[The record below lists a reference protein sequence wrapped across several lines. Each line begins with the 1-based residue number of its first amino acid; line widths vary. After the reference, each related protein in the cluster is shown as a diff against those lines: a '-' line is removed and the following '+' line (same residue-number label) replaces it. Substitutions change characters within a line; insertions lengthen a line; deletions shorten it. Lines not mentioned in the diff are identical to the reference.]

1 MKKSRSVLALVLCL
15 CLFFEYIDFDVKQ
28 NNVYAVES
36 LESKKNAILAS
47 AIQYIK
53 SSQNEDG
60 SFGDTYLINDT
71 AEAAAV
77 LSRFSDVDVSRS
89 LAWLKS
95 QNTESNIDTLSRTVM
110 ASGKVEDIKKLL
122 NSVNTDGGVGL
133 TDEYS
138 SDILDSILVLEAVN
152 SLDNTFHNNSTWKL
166 VQYIARQMNKDGSFS
181 YTKNSDPNDILTA
194 MALYTVSKYMSDN
207 KITSDITADMI
218 SKSKTHLSNKFDK
231 SFPSEN
237 IEENLY
243 IALALMESKS
253 LDDIEGVIDSLADIQ
268 SEDGSFGNDVHLTSL
283 AVWLLSKMDTE
294 HLIQVYDLKMS
305 NTSKAYYGV
314 DSNIKVTYA
323 LTYEAQIDTPYQIK
337 CVITNGKNT
346 IYESESKEIKLSKKS
361 NLLDGSFDGITI
373 NENKDDNVVVTIK
386 LLDGDKVVKEVSGDI
401 VMENQPRAGKTNLDD
416 FALELSDYYTFV
428 GNEISVNATYQLLYY
443 TNVDNSVDMQVMLS
457 CNGQNIDEKNYT
469 EKMIPEEDSIVRDAI
484 SFTPDTTKEGIYKVT
499 VRCLYDGNLV
509 AENSADF
516 YIINNPAKN
525 VEEDPV
531 IVNASLTDATQTDA
545 SKVEREKI
553 PFTVSW
559 IGPKL
564 SDYLIYAGKEKDVNV
579 SAGLLYYG
587 DEGFEGIVTTEISKD
602 DEVIN
607 TVNSDVDIPVGGNTY
622 DIKNIATFTVKELG
636 EYIVKTTLYDESGK
650 EIKNGSKS
658 VKVIDKKRID
668 LIADSTISNTED
680 KTINIRW
687 NDISNSNDSYNYRLY
702 RRYDGNDWEA
712 RSIWNEED
720 KVRVLN
726 VYPYTPLLED
736 WMTTTISDTET
747 PAGMGMFE
755 IDAVYIGTFNGNPE
769 GYLKDDNGSWK
780 YDVLFFGSWDDNNGC
795 DLSGHAADVVMSFV
809 DSGRGALFGHDSVCV
824 NNGHNNFARFGPK
837 IGIDVKFD
845 YDVYSGNTV
854 SVVEY
859 GTLTNFPWTL
869 RGTLSIPYCHTYGQY
884 AGGSLP
890 GTEWMS
896 IDANRK
902 YDPNTNAHTNAYLVT
917 YNNLGLIQTGHSNGQ
932 ATDDE
937 RKVLAN
943 TLFYLH
949 QISQVT
955 TAKDNS
961 FYDLAAPDAPDV
973 KFTGIDGN
981 KLNVNIS
988 AKDNGTKYQYYI
1000 EAISSTD
1007 AETENEKSN
1016 IMTHVALSGIDGY
1029 VFVINDKAD
1038 EDKSILEF
1046 DENNEKVINLVKADE
1061 SGEVKAEIE
1070 IPETRGKQYL
1080 HIYAVDKENNVSEKK
1095 IFPLDEGMLATDI
1108 STDKEEYLNNET
1120 AHVKSITKSLLYTE
1134 DGNVSIT
1141 LYDSEDNFIEEVY
1154 YENEQSVSK
1163 AEPCEIDTD
1172 ILLDESYSGDY
1183 KLKIEWEDEGKV
1195 LCEDFASFK
1204 VKEAEDEVIEEIV
1217 NPATPTDSNPP
1228 TQQDDTDSVEENKP
1242 SGSQND
1248 QDKDSTD
1255 TDNKTDITDVPGNPS
1270 NPGKEVIVNPEATT
1284 ETTTETATEK
1294 KTEVVNDKTK
1304 ETEKTTSGKKAPET
1318 GDDMNIVLI
1327 LICMFASV
1335 GIIGLIVFL
1344 KWKKK
1349 NK

>member
-1 MKKSRSVLALVLCL
+1 MKKCKSVVALVLCL
-15 CLFFEYIDFDVKQ
+15 CMFLECAVFTMETRHA
-28 NNVYAVES
+28 YAIES
-36 LESKKNAILAS
+36 LDSKKNSIIKS
-47 AIQYIK
+47 AVQYIEA
-53 SSQNEDG
+53 SRNDDG
-60 SFGDTYLINDT
+60 SYNDGKLINDT
-71 AEAAAV
+71 AEACAI
-77 LSRFSDVDVSRS
+77 LSRFSDADVKKTIS
-89 LAWLKS
+89 WLKS
-95 QNTESNIDTLSRTVM
+95 QEITNVDTKSRSIMAYGNTQDV
-110 ASGKVEDIKKLL
+110 KKLL
-122 NSVNTDGGVGL
+122 ENQNTDGGFGL
-133 TDEYS
+133 PDEYS
-138 SDILDSILVLEAVN
+138 SDILDSILVLETVN

-166 VQYIARQMNKDGSFS
+166 VQYIARQMNSDGSYS
-181 YTKNSDPNDILTA
+181 YTKSSNSNIILTS

-207 KITSDITADMI
+207 KIASGLTTDMI
-218 SKSKTHLSNKFDK
+218 SKSKTYLKSKFDNT
-231 SFPSEN
+231 FPKET

-253 LDDIEGVIDSLADIQ
+253 LDDIEGVVDNLAKIQ
-268 SEDGSFGNDVHLTSL
+268 GKNGSFGDDVHLTSL
-283 AVWLLSKMDTE
+283 AVWLLSKMDTD
-294 HLIQVYDLKMS
+294 HLIQVHDMKMS
-305 NTSKAYYGV
+305 NTTKAYYGV
-314 DSNIKVTYA
+314 DSSIKVNYA
-323 LTYEAQIDTPYQIK
+323 IAYEAQIDTPYQIK

-346 IYESESKEIKLSKKS
+346 IYESEPKEITLSKKS
-361 NLLDGSFDGITI
+361 NRIDGSFDGISI
-373 NENKDDNVVVTIK
+373 NENKDDGLVVTVQ
-386 LLDGDKVVKEVSGDI
+386 LLDGDNVIKEDKSSI
-401 VMENQPRAGKTNLDD
+401 VMENQPRAGETNLDD
-416 FALELSDYYTFV
+416 FALELSDYYAFV

-443 TNVDNSVDMQVMLS
+443 TNVDNSVDMQVILS
-457 CNGQNIDEKNYT
+457 RDGKNIDEKNYT

-484 SFTPDTTKEGIYKVT
+484 SFNPDTTKEGIYKVT
-499 VRCLYDGNLV
+499 VRCLHDGNLV
-509 AENSADF
+509 AENRADF
-516 YIINNPAKN
+516 YIINNPAKD
-525 VEEDPV
+525 VEGDPV
-531 IVNASLTDATQTDA
+531 IENASLTDATQTDA

-587 DEGFEGIVTTEISKD
+587 DEGFKGIVTTEISKD

-650 EIKNGSKS
+650 EIKNGRKS

-687 NDISNSNDSYNYRLY
+687 NDISNSNDIYNYRLY

-780 YDVLFFGSWDDNNGC
+780 YDVLFFGSWDNNNGC

-955 TAKDNS
+955 TANDNS
-961 FYDLAAPDAPDV
+961 FYDLAAPDAPDAR
-973 KFTGIDGN
+973 FTGVDGN

-1007 AETENEKSN
+1007 SETENEKSN

-1029 VFVINDKAD
+1029 VLAVNESAE
-1038 EDKSILEF
+1038 EDQSILEF
-1046 DENNEKVINLVKADE
+1046 DENHEKVLNIVRPDSSDVLSTTID
-1061 SGEVKAEIE
+1061 
-1070 IPETRGKQYL
+1070 IPEKAGKYYL
-1080 HIYAVDKENNVSEKK
+1080 HIYTVDKENNISDEKV
-1095 IFPLDEGMLATDI
+1095 FPLDDGMLTTSI
-1108 STDKEEYLNNET
+1108 TTDKDEYLNDET
-1120 AHVKSITKSLLYTE
+1120 VAVKSVTNSILYTE
-1134 DGNVSIT
+1134 DGDVSIS
-1141 LYDSEDNFIEEVY
+1141 LYDSEDNFVEEVY
-1154 YENEQSVSK
+1154 YENGQSVSK
-1163 AEPCEIDTD
+1163 DEPCQIDTS
-1172 ILLDESYSGDY
+1172 IVLDETYSGKY
-1183 KLKIEWEDEGKV
+1183 TVKIEWNNDANV
-1195 LCEDFASFK
+1195 LCDDMTTFSVKKADDEIIED
-1204 VKEAEDEVIEEIV
+1204 VV
-1217 NPATPTDSNPP
+1217 NPASPTDP
-1228 TQQDDTDSVEENKP
+1228 EENKP
-1242 SGSQND
+1242 
-1248 QDKDSTD
+1248 QDDPVTDPKKDTPTD
-1255 TDNKTDITDVPGNPS
+1255 DTNTKTDYTEEPGGNKNPEKDVT
-1270 NPGKEVIVNPEATT
+1270 VNPEVTTEITTEVTTEATT
-1284 ETTTETATEK
+1284 ETKTEIINDSTTET
-1294 KTEVVNDKTK
+1294 
-1304 ETEKTTSGKKAPET
+1304 GKSNTNKNAPQT
-1318 GDDMNIVLI
+1318 GDSINLI
-1327 LICMFASV
+1327 MLIICMIVSAGIV
-1335 GIIGLIVFL
+1335 GFIVIM
-1344 KWKKK
+1344 KRKKH
-1349 NK
+1349 NNE